1 MDLRN
6 RFDFNVSPRSKKI
19 IAGAAAV
26 TAGGFLV
33 GAAAAALAGTAIYR
47 RARPRFSLRGK
58 TVFIT
63 GGSRGLGLALAEEF
77 ARHGANIAI
86 CARDQEE
93 LDRARPMIE
102 AQGATRVS
110 SFVCDVS
117 DRAQVED
124 TVRRIQAEFGAI
136 DVLVNNAS
144 IIGVGPIENQTL
156 SDFEEAM
163 NVNFWSQVYATL
175 AALPEMRRRGEA
187 RVVNITSIGGKVAV
201 PHLLPYCCAKFAAVA
216 FSEGLRAELAKTDVK
231 VVTVAPGLMRTGSHL
246 NADFKGKHSQEFTW
260 FSLSGTNPMTSIS
273 VSRAARQIVDATRSG
288 RAELIITWQ
297 AELLARFHG
306 LAPGLTADILG
317 MVNRTLPSPGVS
329 GESNQKR
336 SGKESHNVVTK
347 SPLTA
352 LGEMAANRYNQKP
365 A

>member
-6 RFDFNVSPRSKKI
+6 RFDLNLSPRSKKI
-19 IAGAAAV
+19 IAGATAV
-26 TAGGFLV
+26 TAGGFLL
-33 GAAAAALAGTAIYR
+33 GAAAAALAGTALYR

-58 TVFIT
+58 VVFIA

-77 ARHGANIAI
+77 ARHGAQIAI
-86 CARDQEE
+86 CARNQEE

-102 AQGATRVS
+102 AQGATSVRTYA
-110 SFVCDVS
+110 CDLS
-117 DRAQVED
+117 DREQVENI
-124 TVRRIQAEFGAI
+124 VRQIQDDFGGI

-156 SDFEEAM
+156 GDFEYAM
-163 NVNFWSQVYATL
+163 KNNFWSQVYATL

-187 RVVNITSIGGKVAV
+187 RVVNITSIGGKVSV
-201 PHLLPYCCAKFAAVA
+201 PHLLPYCCSKFAAVA
-216 FSEGLRAELAKTDVK
+216 FSEGLRSELAKTDLK
-231 VVTVAPGLMRTGSHL
+231 VVTVAPGLMRTGSHI
-246 NADFKGKHSQEFTW
+246 NAEFKGKHKQEFTW
-260 FSLSGTNPMTSIS
+260 FSLSGTNPMFSIN
-273 VSRAARQIVDATRSG
+273 VSRAAKQIVDATIIG

-306 LAPGLTADILG
+306 IAPGLTTDILG
-317 MVNRTLPSPGVS
+317 LVNRTLPSA
-329 GESNQKR
+329 GESDDKKT
-336 SGKESHNVVTK
+336 GKESHNIVTK